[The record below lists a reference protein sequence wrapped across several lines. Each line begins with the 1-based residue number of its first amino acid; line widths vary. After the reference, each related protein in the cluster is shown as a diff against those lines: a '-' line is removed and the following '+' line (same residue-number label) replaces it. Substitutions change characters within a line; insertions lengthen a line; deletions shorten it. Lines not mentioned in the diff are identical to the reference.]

1 MLADDLATAALHVQQ
16 FRYQMSPTLSPV
28 PLPYNTIQ
36 YNIIFVGNRR
46 HKEVGGRTTL
56 HDRGAGKR
64 KNLRSHRKVDIKKVG
79 FKGAFEREEIVWV
92 RITREGR

>member
-1 MLADDLATAALHVQQ
+1 MLIFIESIACGVRLVRLD
-16 FRYQMSPTLSPV
+16 RK
-28 PLPYNTIQ
+28 YNTIQ